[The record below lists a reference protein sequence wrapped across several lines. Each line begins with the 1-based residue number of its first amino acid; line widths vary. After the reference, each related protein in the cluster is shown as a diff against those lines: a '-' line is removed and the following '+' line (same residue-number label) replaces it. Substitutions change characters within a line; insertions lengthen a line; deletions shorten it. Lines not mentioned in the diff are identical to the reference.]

1 MQEQAQ
7 VRKPTCSSPD
17 PSFQDQDHQDHLSQN
32 KQTQLVKDN
41 AREDELKGAKVTFQN
56 HNGIAQ
62 EQTQLVQETTNGDS
76 MKNPCAE
83 PASSSILPKF
93 ASPLQTG
100 GNCRENTHSFS
111 SPRLQDHGQ
120 FVHRQLVD
128 DTHQSEDVQTKSIS
142 VSLDQEYASLEQ
154 NQNNISKSPQA
165 HHLLEDHDV
174 GEKHSFFRE
183 DSNRKVEMKPA
194 LSVACFLQ
202 SSMSSNEPN
211 PYGQHAQFS
220 QEQGHRAHDGSRS
233 ISETIPFKQH
243 IIEKETQHT
252 QKDLLETYQVGEFQI
267 IHGHELS
274 LQFLHSFPL

>member
-17 PSFQDQDHQDHLSQN
+17 ASFQDQDHHDHLSQN
-32 KQTQLVKDN
+32 NQTQLVKDN
-41 AREDELKGAKVTFQN
+41 TRQDELKGAKTTFQN

-83 PASSSILPKF
+83 PASSSVLPKF
-93 ASPLQTG
+93 ASPLEAEG
-100 GNCRENTHSFS
+100 KYRESTRSFP
-111 SPRLQDHGQ
+111 SPCLQDHGQ

-128 DTHQSEDVQTKSIS
+128 DAHQSEDSQIESIR

-154 NQNNISKSPQA
+154 NQNNLSKSPQA

-174 GEKHSFFRE
+174 GGKHSFFRE
-183 DSNRKVEMKPA
+183 DSTRKVEMKPA
-194 LSVACFLQ
+194 LIVACFSQ
-202 SSMSSNEPN
+202 SSISSNEVN
-211 PYGQHAQFS
+211 SYEQHAQFS
-220 QEQGHRAHDGSRS
+220 QEQGHLAHDGSRS
-233 ISETIPFKQH
+233 IRETIPFKQN

-267 IHGHELS
+267 VPGHELS
-274 LQFLHSFPL
+274 VQFLPSFPL